1 MLNRSLDKSGGPLV
15 SGRADSAQPRFLET
29 ISQWGLALEITEDGP
44 LIERTAVWKDGRN
57 LVFGNSHQSDS
68 RYRGLHVTTQPV
80 VEQVYLRDLLR
91 HRHIVERLTSV
102 KEFHVEDDD
111 SLEYPVSVTLGNV
124 TTGETE
130 QLRCKYLIGSDGG
143 SSVIRK
149 QIGIKFDG
157 VSTNIYWGIMD
168 AVYETTYPHAGVF
181 GCVFLFNCLII
192 FNQGLTSI

>member
-1 MLNRSLDKSGGPLV
+1 M
-15 SGRADSAQPRFLET
+15 
-29 ISQWGLALEITEDGP
+29 
-44 LIERTAVWKDGRN
+44 WKDGRN

-91 HRHIVERLTSV
+91 HRKIVERLTSV
-102 KEFHVEDDD
+102 KEFVLDEDD
-111 SLEYPVSVTLGNV
+111 SSEYPLTVTLTNV
-124 TTGETE
+124 RSGETE
-130 QLRCKYLIGSDGG
+130 QIRCKYLVGSDGG

-181 GCVFLFNCLII
+181 GYV
-192 FNQGLTSI
+192 S